1 MNVGENEHPVSLP
14 NMAMTD
20 HPSADAARDGDD
32 PARSGSRLGWGL
44 AVTVCLLFVAMWVY
58 ILPREGS
65 VKPAA
70 WLTDRR
76 FPAAAEPVC
85 ARAMK
90 SLDRLPNAR
99 DSVSAA
105 DRAMVVAQATTIL
118 RQMTADLR
126 PLVPGGGERAKF
138 IYQWI
143 DDWSIY
149 LGDRDDYVTA
159 LRRDASTEFLVT
171 VKYGTQLSK
180 SLDNFADVN
189 KMESCGT
196 PGDV

>member
-1 MNVGENEHPVSLP
+1 
-14 NMAMTD
+14 MAMTD
-20 HPSADAARDGDD
+20 QPAADAPSGHDGDENDD
-32 PARSGSRLGWGL
+32 PGRSGSRLGWWL

-70 WLTDRR
+70 WLADRR

-85 ARAMK
+85 ARAMRA
-90 SLDRLPNAR
+90 LDQLPDAR
-99 DSVSAA
+99 ESVTAA
-105 DRAMVVAQATTIL
+105 DRAVVVAKATAIL
-118 RQMTADLR
+118 RQMTDDLR
-126 PLVPGGGERAKF
+126 PLVPTGGERSKF
-138 IYQWI
+138 INQWI

-149 LGDRDDYVTA
+149 LGDRDDYATA
-159 LRRDASTEFLVT
+159 LSRDASTEFLVT

>member
-1 MNVGENEHPVSLP
+1 
-14 NMAMTD
+14 MAMTD
-20 HPSADAARDGDD
+20 RPSADAAHEDD
-32 PARSGSRLGWGL
+32 DSTRSGSRLGWGL

-85 ARAMK
+85 ARATE
-90 SLDRLPNAR
+90 SLEQLPNAR
-99 DSVSAA
+99 ESVTAA
-105 DRAMVVAQATTIL
+105 DRATVVAKATAIL

-126 PLVPGGGERAKF
+126 PLVPNGGGRSKF
-138 IYQWI
+138 ISQWI

-149 LGDRDDYVTA
+149 LADRDDYATA
-159 LRRDASTEFLVT
+159 LSRNASTEFLVT

-189 KMESCGT
+189 KMESCAT